1 MGMTMMHAYAEM
13 SRTRLF
19 DSVKSLS
26 EDAVT
31 ESLRDKCLGVYA
43 LDVVEHILRLIFARQ
58 HHQHMHIVL
67 GVPSGALEQGDTA
80 IDVLVDGISNLLVF
94 LGNDEELHRL
104 PGTVDDVVARDAG
117 YERKGDT
124 IDDDFGTV
132 V

>member
-1 MGMTMMHAYAEM
+1 
-13 SRTRLF
+13 
-19 DSVKSLS
+19 
-26 EDAVT
+26 
-31 ESLRDKCLGVYA
+31 
-43 LDVVEHILRLIFARQ
+43 
-58 HHQHMHIVL
+58 MHIVL
-67 GVPSGALEQGDTA
+67 GVPSGALEQGDAA

-117 YERKGDT
+117 YERKSDT